1 MRQRNYSKNGKG
13 CRSDPNDELL
23 ITNDGERIRSRLYI
37 MHQKKDQFII
47 ILHNVRSALNVGAIM
62 RTADGCGVD
71 HVYLTGFTAAPHD
84 GVKAYMT
91 QGEKR
96 IAKTALGAEKSVP
109 WTHKS
114 AVNDVFIA
122 LKHDGH
128 TIVALEQ
135 SDTSIDYK
143 EFEPSFPL
151 ALVLGNEPDGIDQ
164 QTLEQCG
171 IIIDIPMRGI
181 KESLNVAV
189 AAGVVMYEIMTH
201 K

>member
-1 MRQRNYSKNGKG
+1 
-13 CRSDPNDELL
+13 
-23 ITNDGERIRSRLYI
+23 

-47 ILHNVRSALNVGAIM
+47 ILHNVRSALNVGSII

-96 IAKTALGAEKSVP
+96 IAKTALGAEKNVP

-114 AVNDVFIA
+114 AINDVFVA
-122 LKHDGH
+122 LKYDDYM
-128 TIVALEQ
+128 IVALEQ
-135 SDTSIDYK
+135 ADTSIDYK
-143 EFEPSFPL
+143 EFEVNFPL
-151 ALVLGNEPDGIDQ
+151 ALVLGNEPNGIDK
-164 QTLEQCG
+164 QTLERCD
-171 IIIDIPMRGI
+171 IIIDIPMRGS

>member
-1 MRQRNYSKNGKG
+1 MHKKN
-13 CRSDPNDELL
+13 
-23 ITNDGERIRSRLYI
+23 
-37 MHQKKDQFII
+37 DQFII

-71 HVYLTGFTAAPHD
+71 HIYLTGFTAAPHD

-96 IAKTALGAEKSVP
+96 IAKTALGAENTVP

-114 AVNDVFIA
+114 TIDDVFAA
-122 LKHDGH
+122 LKGDGY

-135 SDTSIDYK
+135 SDTSINYK
-143 EFEPSFPL
+143 EYNPTFPL

-171 IIIDIPMRGI
+171 IIIDIPMRGS

-189 AAGVVMYEIMTH
+189 AAGVAMYEILTH

>member
-1 MRQRNYSKNGKG
+1 M
-13 CRSDPNDELL
+13 
-23 ITNDGERIRSRLYI
+23 
-37 MHQKKDQFII
+37 I
-47 ILHNVRSALNVGAIM
+47 ILHNVRSALNVGAIL

-96 IAKTALGAEKSVP
+96 IAKTALGAQNSIR

-114 AVNDVFIA
+114 VIDDVFKA
-122 LKHDGH
+122 LKCDGF
-128 TIVALEQ
+128 TIAALEQ
-135 SDTSIDYK
+135 SEMSVDYK
-143 EFEPSFPL
+143 AFEPETPL

-171 IIIDIPMRGI
+171 IIIDIPMRGS

-189 AAGVVMYEIMTH
+189 AAGIAMYEITH
-201 K
+201 KI